1 MKSGFMDYQ
10 SEKLCVLEKGFYRDK
25 RERMHEK
32 FNFISLKDVPL
43 EARRKEA
50 KKPLFLIRYE

>member
-1 MKSGFMDYQ
+1 MDYQ
-10 SEKLCVLEKGFYRDK
+10 SEKLCVLERDFYKDK
-25 RERMHEK
+25 KERMHEK

-50 KKPLFLIRYE
+50 KKPLFLVRYE